1 MLHLEKQQ
9 KKYLFNACL
18 FFSHQTL
25 VKCTYVTFRKI
36 KKKKFE
42 KKIYDSGGIRTPK
55 RQIMKPVL
63 NHSATE
69 ETFLVTSNFT
79 QVVISH

>member
-9 KKYLFNACL
+9 KNYLFNACL

-36 KKKKFE
+36 KKQ
-42 KKIYDSGGIRTPK
+42 KKIFLKKKCMTGGIRTPK

-69 ETFLVTSNFT
+69 ETF
-79 QVVISH
+79 